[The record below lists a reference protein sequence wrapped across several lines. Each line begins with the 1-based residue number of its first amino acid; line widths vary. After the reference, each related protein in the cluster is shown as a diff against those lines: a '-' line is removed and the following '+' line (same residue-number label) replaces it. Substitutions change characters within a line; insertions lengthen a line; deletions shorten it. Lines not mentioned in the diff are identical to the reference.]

1 MSFTEANITNISND
15 GFDLALL
22 GSLTNIGPL
31 DAQITFTEPL
41 TITWNDNKIAE
52 IDVPDGE
59 LPSSFR
65 YLGRRLKFFFSL
77 RRG

>member
-1 MSFTEANITNISND
+1 MVDGANVSFTEANITNISND

-59 LPSSFR
+59 LPSSF
-65 YLGRRLKFFFSL
+65 
-77 RRG
+77 